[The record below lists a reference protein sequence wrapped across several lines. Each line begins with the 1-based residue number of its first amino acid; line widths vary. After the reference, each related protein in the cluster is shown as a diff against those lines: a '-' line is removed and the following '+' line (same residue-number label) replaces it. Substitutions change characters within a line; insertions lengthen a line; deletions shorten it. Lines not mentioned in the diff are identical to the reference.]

1 MKEEFK
7 KTTEEKEKLKQLK
20 KEYKLK
26 QKQNGKKG

>member
-1 MKEEFK
+1 MNEEFK
-7 KTTEEKEKLKQLK
+7 KTAEEKEKLKQLK